1 MPADPTP
8 MRLLI
13 VDEQPAVR
21 QLCAAIG
28 GRLGLQCVQ
37 LESVR
42 AALDQMDHRAAELIL
57 ADLQA
62 GGSAQPQHASG
73 APDLP
78 AFGRLGM
85 NSGRTGNP
93 VGLELLEEVKR
104 RWPLTEVALM
114 SSYASMESAVH
125 AMRLGA
131 YDFVVKPFRVEEFQL
146 VLQRMAEK
154 ARLVRENK
162 QLRNR
167 LQGRTKTAPCTD
179 LEELE
184 RLTVQRVFEQVQGDK
199 EEARRLLG
207 ISRATLY
214 RKIKQYGIGKAERDE
229 AERDK
234 AEREEA
240 AGKKAPSVA
249 RPEPGTAELSQK

>member
-1 MPADPTP
+1 

-13 VDEQPAVR
+13 VDEQPAIR

-28 GRLGLQCVQ
+28 GRLGLECAQ
-37 LESVR
+37 LESGR
-42 AALDQMDHRAAELIL
+42 AALEQMSHRAAELIL
-57 ADLQA
+57 ADLHPSKPTTAPLQA
-62 GGSAQPQHASG
+62 GGSS
-73 APDLP
+73 
-78 AFGRLGM
+78 
-85 NSGRTGNP
+85 
-93 VGLELLEEVKR
+93 GLELLEEVKR

-114 SSYASMESAVH
+114 SSYASMESAVQ

-131 YDFVVKPFRVEEFQL
+131 YDFVAKPFRVEEFQL
-146 VLQRMAEK
+146 VLERMAEK

-167 LQGRTKTAPCTD
+167 LQGRTKPAPCTD

-199 EEARRLLG
+199 EKARRLLG

-214 RKIKQYGIGKAERDE
+214 RKIKQYGIGKAVR
-229 AERDK
+229 
-234 AEREEA
+234 
-240 AGKKAPSVA
+240 KKGPSTA
-249 RPEPGTAELSQK
+249 RPERGAAELSQK

>member
-1 MPADPTP
+1 MPADPTA

-62 GGSAQPQHASG
+62 GGSAQPQHANG
-73 APDLP
+73 A
-78 AFGRLGM
+78 
-85 NSGRTGNP
+85 RTGNP

-229 AERDK
+229 A
-234 AEREEA
+234 AE
-240 AGKKAPSVA
+240 KKRPSVA